1 VCGDGAG
8 SGGGRKR
15 QQLGR
20 GGGGDDKSISLESE
34 LIDSGMD
41 VRRLLPKLL

>member
-1 VCGDGAG
+1 MVMGRKAVCVCGE
-8 SGGGRKR
+8 GGYKDVSR
-15 QQLGR
+15 
-20 GGGGDDKSISLESE
+20 ESE